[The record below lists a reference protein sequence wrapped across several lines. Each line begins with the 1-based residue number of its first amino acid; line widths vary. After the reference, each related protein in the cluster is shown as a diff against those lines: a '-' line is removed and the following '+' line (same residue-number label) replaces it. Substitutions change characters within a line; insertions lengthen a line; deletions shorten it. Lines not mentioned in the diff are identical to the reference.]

1 MSNYFVKTQQIVQF
15 GLLVPL
21 PNVVDKESHPLLL
34 VVEETRMDFD
44 QATNRGNS
52 MASIMQQAANKLLV
66 FDKKEFNDFA

>member
-21 PNVVDKESHPLLL
+21 PNVVDKESHLLLL

-44 QATNRGNS
+44 QATIRGNS
-52 MASIMQQAANKLLV
+52 VASKMQQAANKLLV